1 MPKRVSFQQ
10 HNQKGDCLTMFGR
23 FLKEYRHFCQH
34 TQEEVSNR
42 LGITANHLSRKKKK
56 KVQPSGKLIEKI
68 IIMVKEDQRILNI
81 SCDNYDLL
89 SFIILC
95 KIDSLDTASKKIAY
109 NELMRVLNFMETVAS
124 TQKQRSDVPQT

>member
-1 MPKRVSFQQ
+1 
-10 HNQKGDCLTMFGR
+10 MFGR
-23 FLKEYRHFCQH
+23 FLKEYRHFCQL

-42 LGITANHLSRKKKK
+42 LGITANHLSRIELE

-89 SFIILC
+89 SLIILC